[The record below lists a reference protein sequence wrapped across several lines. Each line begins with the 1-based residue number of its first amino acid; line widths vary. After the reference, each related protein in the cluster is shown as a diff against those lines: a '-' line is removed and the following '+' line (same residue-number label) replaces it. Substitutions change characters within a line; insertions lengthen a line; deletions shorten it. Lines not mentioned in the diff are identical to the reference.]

1 LGHLNL
7 ELGICLEFGIW
18 DLGFGILSLPIHLSC
33 VTRHCFVMI
42 DKCPAKKYNITVEEA
57 TLKILKYGDEV
68 LKVKARAIID
78 INQYIVDLSRAM
90 AQTMHQAPGLGLAAP
105 QVGESVQ
112 LVTLDLTVGEIPD
125 DLLVLINPQIIE
137 AEGYQISEEGCL
149 SVPGYSLPVKRNA
162 RIFFQA
168 TLLDGR
174 ELRMEFEGLKARV
187 LQHEI
192 DHLNGIL
199 IVDRMSS
206 LKRTLIKK
214 EISQKRK
221 SGQW

>member
-1 LGHLNL
+1 
-7 ELGICLEFGIW
+7 
-18 DLGFGILSLPIHLSC
+18 
-33 VTRHCFVMI
+33 
-42 DKCPAKKYNITVEEA
+42 VEEP

-68 LKVKARAIID
+68 LKAKARAITDID
-78 INQYIVDLSRAM
+78 RHIAELAEAM
-90 AQTMHQAPGLGLAAP
+90 VQTMHRAPGIGLAAP
-105 QVGESVQ
+105 QVGESLQ
-112 LVTLDLTVGEIPD
+112 LVTVDLSVGEIPEE
-125 DLLVLINPQIIE
+125 LLVVINPEITA
-137 AEGYQISEEGCL
+137 AEGFEICEEGCL

-162 RIFFQA
+162 RIFLQA

>member
-1 LGHLNL
+1 
-7 ELGICLEFGIW
+7 
-18 DLGFGILSLPIHLSC
+18 
-33 VTRHCFVMI
+33 
-42 DKCPAKKYNITVEEA
+42 VEEP

-68 LKVKARAIID
+68 LKVRARAVTD
-78 INQYIVDLSRAM
+78 INQHIADLAKAM
-90 AQTMHQAPGLGLAAP
+90 VQTMHQAPGVGLAAP

-112 LVTLDLTVGEIPD
+112 LITLDLTVGEIPEE
-125 DLLVLINPQIIE
+125 LLVIINPQITA
-137 AEGYQISEEGCL
+137 AEGFEICEEGCL
-149 SVPGYSLPVKRNA
+149 SIPGYSLPVKRNA
-162 RIFFQA
+162 KIFLQA

>member
-1 LGHLNL
+1 
-7 ELGICLEFGIW
+7 
-18 DLGFGILSLPIHLSC
+18 
-33 VTRHCFVMI
+33 
-42 DKCPAKKYNITVEEA
+42 VEEA
-57 TLKILKYGDEV
+57 TLKICKYGDAV
-68 LKVKARAIID
+68 LKVKAQAITD
-78 INQYIVDLSRAM
+78 ITQHIVELAKAM
-90 AQTMHQAPGLGLAAP
+90 TQTMHLAPGIGLAAP
-105 QVGESVQ
+105 QIGASVQ
-112 LVTLDLTVGEIPD
+112 LVTLDLSVGEIPEE
-125 DLLVLINPQIIE
+125 LLVLINPQIIK
-137 AEGYQISEEGCL
+137 AEGYEISEEGCL

-162 RIFFQA
+162 RIFLQA
-168 TLLDGR
+168 ILLDGR
-174 ELRMEFEGLKARV
+174 EMRMEFEGLKARV

>member
-1 LGHLNL
+1 
-7 ELGICLEFGIW
+7 
-18 DLGFGILSLPIHLSC
+18 
-33 VTRHCFVMI
+33 
-42 DKCPAKKYNITVEEA
+42 VEEPA
-57 TLKILKYGDEV
+57 LKILKYGDEV
-68 LKVKARAIID
+68 LKVKARVVAD
-78 INQYIVDLSRAM
+78 INQHIADLAKAM
-90 AQTMHQAPGLGLAAP
+90 VQTMHLAPGIGLAAP

-112 LVTLDLTVGEIPD
+112 LITLDLTVGEIPEE
-125 DLLVLINPQIIE
+125 LLVLINPQIIE
-137 AEGYQISEEGCL
+137 TEGYEISEEGCL
-149 SVPGYSLPVKRNA
+149 SVPGYSLPVKRGA

-168 TLLDGR
+168 VLLDGH

>member
-1 LGHLNL
+1 
-7 ELGICLEFGIW
+7 
-18 DLGFGILSLPIHLSC
+18 
-33 VTRHCFVMI
+33 M
-42 DKCPAKKYNITVEEA
+42 EEP
-57 TLKILKYGDEV
+57 TLKICKYGDAV
-68 LKVKARAIID
+68 LKVKARVITD
-78 INQYIVDLSRAM
+78 INQHIADLAKAM
-90 AQTMHQAPGLGLAAP
+90 AQTMHRAPGIGLAAP

-112 LVTLDLTVGEIPD
+112 LVTLDLTVGEIPEE
-125 DLLVLINPQIIE
+125 LLVIINPQITA
-137 AEGYQISEEGCL
+137 AEGFEICEEGCL

-162 RIFFQA
+162 KIFLQA
-168 TLLDGR
+168 TLLDGS

-214 EISQKRK
+214 EISQKKK

>member
-1 LGHLNL
+1 
-7 ELGICLEFGIW
+7 
-18 DLGFGILSLPIHLSC
+18 
-33 VTRHCFVMI
+33 MI
-42 DKCPAKKYNITVEEA
+42 DKCPVRKYNSGVEA
-57 TLKILKYGDEV
+57 PTLKILKYGDAI
-68 LKVKARAIID
+68 LKLKARAVSE
-78 INQYIVDLSRAM
+78 INQHIADLARAM
-90 AQTMHQAPGLGLAAP
+90 AQTMHQAPGIGLAAP

-112 LVTLDLTVGEIPD
+112 LITVDLTVGETPEE
-125 DLLVLINPQIIE
+125 LLVLINPQIT
-137 AEGYQISEEGCL
+137 ASEGHETSEEGCL

-162 RIFFQA
+162 KIFLQA
-168 TLLDGR
+168 VLLDGT

-199 IVDRMSS
+199 IVDRISS

-221 SGQW
+221 SDQW

>member
-1 LGHLNL
+1 
-7 ELGICLEFGIW
+7 
-18 DLGFGILSLPIHLSC
+18 
-33 VTRHCFVMI
+33 
-42 DKCPAKKYNITVEEA
+42 VEEP
-57 TLKILKYGDEV
+57 TLKILKYGEEV
-68 LKVKARAIID
+68 LKAKARAITAID
-78 INQYIVDLSRAM
+78 RHIADLAEAM
-90 AQTMHQAPGLGLAAP
+90 VQTMHQAPGIGLAAP
-105 QVGESVQ
+105 QVGESLQ
-112 LVTLDLTVGEIPD
+112 LVTVDLSVGEIPEE
-125 DLLVLINPQIIE
+125 LLVVINPEITA
-137 AEGYQISEEGCL
+137 AEGFEICEEGCL

-162 RIFFQA
+162 RIFLQA